1 MSLRSTHQSASSFCR
16 FLSHATRFQ
25 HLRGAAVA
33 LLALGILFA
42 SSSAWAVVVPA
53 GPHTFDGSLPG
64 NAFVGFDGTEFV
76 TPASAPT
83 NTFGVSIDSGA
94 LHQDYALSAF
104 HIDSGFLVTSSF
116 VFDPSATGTVTP
128 GEAIFSSIGSG
139 AFHISDTFGIILSG
153 SFTNATFTSAVAAT
167 AGSLS
172 SSNISGLVLTPGPAF
187 KFDTSSVS
195 SIAASPTGFSISLS
209 SIPGGVAVTSPIGL
223 GPFIPVTLSP
233 FVLSNGSTVVSGT
246 MTVVPEPSAI
256 VLVGFG
262 ALALAVPAYRRWRRK
277 PRATGRSTIP
287 SS

>member
-1 MSLRSTHQSASSFCR
+1 LSQSTGC
-16 FLSHATRFQ
+16 Q

-42 SSSAWAVVVPA
+42 SSSARAVVVPP

-64 NAFVGFDGTEFV
+64 NAFVSFDGTKFV
-76 TPASAPT
+76 TPALAPT
-83 NTFGVSIDSGA
+83 NTLGVSIDSGA
-94 LHQDYALSAF
+94 LHQNYPLSEF

-116 VFDPSATGTVTP
+116 VFDLGGTIAS
-128 GEAIFSSIGSG
+128 GDAIFSSVGSG
-139 AFHISDTFGIILSG
+139 AFHIDDAFGIILSG
-153 SFTNATFTSAVAAT
+153 SFSNGTFTSAVGAT

-172 SSNISGLVLTPGPAF
+172 SSNINGLVLTPGPAF
-187 KFDTSSVS
+187 TFDTSSVS

-209 SIPGGVAVTSPIGL
+209 SIPGGVAVTSPTGP

-256 VLVGFG
+256 ILMGFG
-262 ALALAVPAYRRWRRK
+262 TMSLALRAYRRWRRK
-277 PRATGRSTIP
+277 A
-287 SS
+287 